1 MTPSNANRRI
11 CKFLRSLADEGTF
24 RMRKKT
30 GHPICIASYGGVE
43 RAFGLSC
50 TPGGNYQKNIRASLN
65 RFVRSLP
72 IENKPTFNF

>member
-1 MTPSNANRRI
+1 MTPFNANRRI

-24 RMRKKT
+24 RMRKNT
-30 GHPICIASYGGVE
+30 GHPVCIASYGGVE
-43 RAFGLSC
+43 KSLLSPS
-50 TPGGNYQKNIRASLN
+50 PGRNYQKNIRSSLN